1 MVRRFCFLILGLL
14 FLMLLFTGCT
24 KKIVRV
30 PSIEAP
36 SAGDPIVRLLE
47 AFSPVESIQA
57 KASIRVDTVR
67 MGEEMNFLLNG
78 FVLYKRPDKLRILGY
93 LPFGTGLF
101 DAVYRNGEFFL
112 LSPLQK
118 RAYVGEISEL
128 HDQIEKAGIRIS
140 TEKAEGSEIPSR
152 IVIEAIEKQTR
163 VELKLK
169 EISVNSS
176 LAEDSFD
183 WAVPRRG
190 RGSTPCQ
197 TLEGKKFEMRIA
209 FVIPRWPKKSFWD
222 VIAFKFPLLS
232 TSLLAG
238 LTPSQHEVSLI
249 DESLSEIDFDQE
261 VDLVAITAIT
271 PLAPRAYE
279 IADQFRS
286 RGRKG

>member
-24 KKIVRV
+24 KKIVRA

-36 SAGDPIVRLLE
+36 SAGDPIVKLLE
-47 AFSPVESIQA
+47 AFSPVESLQA

-128 HDQIEKAGIRIS
+128 HDQIEKAGILIS

-152 IVIEAIEKQTR
+152 IVIEAVEKQTR

-169 EISVNSS
+169 EISINSS

-183 WAVPRRG
+183 WAVP
-190 RGSTPCQ
+190 
-197 TLEGKKFEMRIA
+197 EG
-209 FVIPRWPKKSFWD
+209 V
-222 VIAFKFPLLS
+222 
-232 TSLLAG
+232 
-238 LTPSQHEVSLI
+238 EV
-249 DESLSEIDFDQE
+249 Q
-261 VDLVAITAIT
+261 
-271 PLAPRAYE
+271 PLA
-279 IADQFRS
+279 QLLKGKNS
-286 RGRKG
+286 R